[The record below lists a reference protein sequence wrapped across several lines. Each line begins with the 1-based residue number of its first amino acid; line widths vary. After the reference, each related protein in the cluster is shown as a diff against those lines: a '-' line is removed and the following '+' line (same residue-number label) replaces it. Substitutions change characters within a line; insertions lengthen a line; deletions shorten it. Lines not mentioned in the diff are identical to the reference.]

1 MSDLL
6 TAALEYARQHLAV
19 FPLRPRSKAPYGKH
33 ECSAPAHEHGFED
46 ATTSEATVT
55 AWWTAH
61 PSANVALATGR
72 GIDVLDVDGPEG
84 ERALEDLVARRW
96 PLPSTSEVRTGRAE
110 GGRHLYFL
118 SAGWPCTT
126 GTPTKGLGPKLDTKG
141 LGGYVVLPPSI
152 HPTGNKYEW
161 TRSEP
166 AAPAPAWITQ
176 MLLAAAPAAAV
187 TVPRPTPPRSLDRY
201 VAAAVRGAIECVS
214 GAPEGTRNE
223 TLNTEAF
230 SMGQLVGAGV
240 LEVGY
245 ITEELAIA
253 AMRAGLPE
261 GEARYHADRGVRDGT
276 LQPRQIGV
284 RK

>member
-6 TAALEYARQHLAV
+6 ESALECARQHLAV
-19 FPLRPRSKAPYGKH
+19 FPLRPRSKVPFGKH

-46 ATTSEATVT
+46 ATTLEATVT

-61 PSANVALATGR
+61 PAANIALATGR

-96 PLPSTSEVRTGRAE
+96 PLPSTSEVRTGRTE

-118 SAGWPCTT
+118 SAGWPCTSS
-126 GTPTKGLGPKLDTKG
+126 KLGPKVDTKG
-141 LGGYVVLPPSI
+141 LGGYVVLPPST

-166 AAPAPAWITQ
+166 AAQAPAWITQ
-176 MLLAAAPAAAV
+176 MLLAAPPAPVAAV
-187 TVPRPTPPRSLDRY
+187 RPTPPRSLDRY

-240 LEVGY
+240 LEAGY

>member
-1 MSDLL
+1 VTDLL
-6 TAALEYARQHLAV
+6 ESALEYARQHLTV
-19 FPLRPRSKAPYGKH
+19 FPLRPRSKAPFGKH

-46 ATTSEATVT
+46 ATADTAAIA

-61 PSANVALATGR
+61 PAANIGLATGR
-72 GIDVLDVDGPEG
+72 GIDVLDIDGPEG
-84 ERALEDLVARRW
+84 EKALEELVARRW
-96 PLPSTSEVRTGRAE
+96 SLPPTSEVRTGRAD

-118 SAGWPCTT
+118 SAGWPNTT
-126 GTPTKGLGPKLDTKG
+126 SKLGPKLDTKG
-141 LGGYVVLPPSI
+141 LGGYVILPPSI

-166 AAPAPAWITQ
+166 AAHAPAWITQ
-176 MLLAAAPAAAV
+176 MLLAAPPAPVAAA
-187 TVPRPTPPRSLDRY
+187 RPTPPRSLDRY

-240 LEVGY
+240 LEAGY
-245 ITEELAIA
+245 ITEELALA